1 MQVSAVVGSST
12 VALSDGTIGYLVGWD
27 GLGHLP
33 LRRLLDSGPQQHGAT
48 DRGFKGQ
55 ERTFALAFDVPG
67 STPANLESRRNALLN
82 TLRPSAA
89 VAQALLFTLDSG
101 ALRQIDCNFDG
112 ATLRFATQDRHG
124 YLQRV
129 AAGFIAATPTFYDP
143 AESETEWTLVVINE
157 LTFPIEFPIVFGGGL
172 ISETI
177 AVTYTGSWDAYP
189 LIEITGP
196 LNGTKVQNLTTA
208 ETLDFSA
215 YPIAAG
221 EVVTIDCRYAA
232 KSARNNYGANLV
244 RYLSQASDSD
254 LDTFHIAAADPPL
267 NPPSKINELYVEGSG
282 AVLDQTRVVLRYN
295 TRYVGI

>member
-33 LRRLLDSGPQQHGAT
+33 LQRLLDSGPQQHGST

-55 ERTFALAFDVPG
+55 PRTFQLAFDVPG

-82 TLRPSAA
+82 TLRPSSLPL
-89 VAQALLFTLDSG
+89 ALRFTMDSG
-101 ALRQIDCNFDG
+101 VLRQIDCHLDG
-112 ATLRFATQDRHG
+112 ASLRFATQERQG

-143 AESETEWTLVVINE
+143 SEATAEWTLAPLAE
-157 LTFPIEFPIVFGGGL
+157 LTFPIEFPIVFGGDL
-172 ISETI
+172 ISETLS
-177 AVTYTGSWDAYP
+177 VTYTGSWDAYP
-189 LIEITGP
+189 RIEITGP
-196 LNGTKVQNLTTA
+196 LNNTKIKNLTTA

-215 YPIAAG
+215 YPINTG

-232 KSARNNYGANLV
+232 KSARNGAWTNLV

-254 LDTFHIAAADPPL
+254 LDTFHIAAADPPM
-267 NPPSKINELYVEGSG
+267 NPPSQVNELYVEGSG
-282 AVLDQTRVVLRYN
+282 AVAGATRVVLRYH